1 MNTASAR
8 KYRGYEYA
16 ARAIQGLK
24 SLPAAPDPEKLLRL
38 KLCNTATT
46 SLASRSLLK
55 ARYKRYFLIIIIYL
69 SLSLSLS
76 SAFLQL
82 KALILIIK
90 YFPLLSLARY
100 WRFVTRSPRFV
111 HVCAILIILIT
122 FNLKTLAQRA
132 RPCRSRSRTLSPAIP
147 RSRTRPL
154 PHGRTTM
161 TRPARWRGWGWP
173 EKSRRK
179 KAALRRL
186 IGFVNGYGLSPIT
199 FDEMECPQR
208 VQSKMMSHRPVE
220 TCIAGIEPVCAP
232 CVD

>member
-8 KYRGYEYA
+8 KYRGYEYV

-24 SLPAAPDPEKLLRL
+24 SLPAAPSPEKLLRL

-111 HVCAILIILIT
+111 HVCAILILLIT
-122 FNLKTLAQRA
+122 FNLKTLVQRA
-132 RPCRSRSRTLSPAIP
+132 RPCRSRPLPCDPALSLSLSP
-147 RSRTRPL
+147 S
-154 PHGRTTM
+154 
-161 TRPARWRGWGWP
+161 PARSHYYDAPRAVAGLGWP

-179 KAALRRL
+179 KARRGGLEVKGLR
-186 IGFVNGYGLSPIT
+186 PWIT
-199 FDEMECPQR
+199 
-208 VQSKMMSHRPVE
+208 
-220 TCIAGIEPVCAP
+220 
-232 CVD
+232 